1 MLALEWKPLQ
11 PELQPSDHCKAS
23 GAASDNAILIDSQ
36 DSQDGSVDGA
46 ARDSAAFQSKVEPGA
61 AGTVETEVPVADASD
76 GCEGETSLSDLA
88 AGASVAQSAG
98 RLTSPKR
105 PFVNCNIKYKPL
117 TQVSVTDG
125 TRKIFDNP
133 LQAYE
138 NSHGLATQLHSSS
151 WPMHRRVVELS

>member
-1 MLALEWKPLQ
+1 MEPLE
-11 PELQPSDHCKAS
+11 
-23 GAASDNAILIDSQ
+23 ILLRSNPKSNQ
-36 DSQDGSVDGA
+36 GQLGQL
-46 ARDSAAFQSKVEPGA
+46 RLRF
-61 AGTVETEVPVADASD
+61 PVADASD